1 MKVFFSF
8 QCFASDQYCVCVW
21 QPLAPAG
28 HQPVPGFLREHKNAL
43 GRILIRNSSKFG
55 QKFGPFCQSS
65 SDGECFH
72 YGAAVGPFI
81 PSQGSQAIH
90 RAQNLVKAR
99 NDKASVWIFL
109 TQILR
114 LNQARYFEDEI
125 SSQCVDEPEILYLCT
140 CVLVVGEIV
149 FLLLHLHLYLYLCL
163 YLWLESVGVRVGEWA
178 GWWR

>member
-109 TQILR
+109 TQTLR
-114 LNQARYFEDEI
+114 LNQARYFEEEI
-125 SSQCVDEPEILYLCT
+125 SSQCVDEPEILYLC
-140 CVLVVGEIV
+140 LS
-149 FLLLHLHLYLYLCL
+149 LNY
-163 YLWLESVGVRVGEWA
+163 
-178 GWWR
+178 